1 MNTRAT
7 AGEAP
12 DSTPDPRRWR
22 LLAFVSLA
30 QFMVLLDT
38 TVVALALPPIQQDL
52 KAGTANIEWV
62 VNAYVLCF
70 GGLMLVG
77 GRIADQWGRRRTLI
91 VGVVLFTA
99 ASLACGLAK
108 DASLLIT
115 ARAAQG
121 LGAALLSP
129 TALSMVTTTFP
140 EGKERN
146 TALGVWAALSGL
158 GGTLGVVFGGV
169 VTDFLSW
176 RWIFLV
182 NIPVGVA
189 VVVGVLLLASP
200 GRPRTAAGRIDVPG
214 ALLITAGLTLLVLAT
229 VNISTYGWL
238 SAAVLVPFAV
248 SVVLL
253 VSFVAFERRTSV
265 PLVPI
270 HLFSTRSMLGASSGR
285 VLTAGV
291 QAGVLF
297 LGSFYL
303 QRTLHYSTLKAGLA
317 FLPLGVVAVLVTI
330 VIPRLMEG
338 LGPQPVYVAGS
349 VGSLAA
355 LAWLAWFPVHDSY
368 LAYVLPALL
377 LLGISMQLCTV
388 PVNVVGVSEVP
399 SELHGV
405 ASAALTASFQIGTSL
420 GVAVVASPALA
431 HTTRALASGVSAT
444 DAWGSGL
451 RLGFAVATAVAALNL
466 VNALVAFPRSS
477 ATPAMTPAAVL
488 STE

>member
-7 AGEAP
+7 DQSAA
-12 DSTPDPRRWR
+12 DPRRWR

-38 TVVALALPPIQQDL
+38 TVVALALPPIERDL
-52 KAGTANIEWV
+52 NSGATNIEWV

-77 GRIADQWGRRRTLI
+77 GRIADQWGRRRSLI
-91 VGVVLFTA
+91 VGVVLFTV
-99 ASLACGLAK
+99 ASLACGLAGN
-108 DASLLIT
+108 ATELII

-176 RWIFLV
+176 RWIFYV
-182 NIPVGVA
+182 NIPVGV
-189 VVVGVLLLASP
+189 VVVLGVLWLAS
-200 GRPRTAAGRIDVPG
+200 GDRPRRAAGRVDVPG
-214 ALLITAGLTLLVLAT
+214 ALMITAGLTLLVWAT
-229 VNISTYGWL
+229 VNISSHGWL
-238 SAAVLVPFAV
+238 SGMVLIPFAI

-253 VSFVAFERRTSV
+253 VGFVAFERRIFS

-303 QRTLHYSTLKAGLA
+303 QRTLGFSTLKAGLA
-317 FLPLGVVAVLVTI
+317 FLPLGVVAVLITI
-330 VIPRLMEG
+330 FIPRLMHA
-338 LGPQPVYVAGS
+338 LGPQTVYAVGG

-368 LAYVLPALL
+368 LAHVLPALL
-377 LLGISMQLCTV
+377 VLGIAMQLCTV

-399 SELHGV
+399 TELHGI

-420 GVAVVASPALA
+420 GVAVVASPALT
-431 HTTRALASGVSAT
+431 HTMRELAAGVPAP

-451 RLGFAVATAVAALNL
+451 RLGFAIAAAVAALNVL
-466 VNALVAFPRSS
+466 NALLAFPRSS
-477 ATPAMTPAAVL
+477 STPATTPATAL
-488 STE
+488 SAE

>member
-1 MNTRAT
+1 MDNRAT
-7 AGEAP
+7 AGETLE
-12 DSTPDPRRWR
+12 STPDPRRWR

-38 TVVALALPPIQQDL
+38 TVVALALPPIAQDL
-52 KAGTANIEWV
+52 DSGTAGIEWV

-77 GRIADQWGRRRTLI
+77 GRIADQWGRRRTL
-91 VGVVLFTA
+91 VTGVAVFTL
-99 ASLACGLAK
+99 ASLACGLAT
-108 DASLLIT
+108 STTQLII

-121 LGAALLSP
+121 VGAALLSP
-129 TALSMVTTTFP
+129 TALSMVTTTFA
-140 EGKERN
+140 EGRERN

-182 NIPVGVA
+182 NIPVGIV

-200 GRPRTAAGRIDVPG
+200 GRPKTRGGRVDVPG

-238 SAAVLVPFAV
+238 DPLVLVPFAV

-253 VSFVAFERRTSV
+253 VGFVVFERRTSS

-291 QAGVLF
+291 QAAVLF

-303 QRTLHYSTLKAGLA
+303 QRTLNYSTLKAGLA

-330 VIPRLMEG
+330 FIPRLMQG
-338 LGPQPVYVAGS
+338 MGPQPVYL
-349 VGSLAA
+349 VGSIGSLGA
-355 LAWLAWFPVHDSY
+355 LAWLAWYPSPDTY
-368 LAYVLPALL
+368 LVYVLPALL

-399 SELHGV
+399 GELHGV

-420 GVAVVASPALA
+420 GVAAVASPALA
-431 HTTRALASGVSAT
+431 RTTDELTAGTPASA
-444 DAWGSGL
+444 AWESGL
-451 RLGFAVATAVAALNL
+451 RLGFAVATVVAALNV
-466 VNALVAFPRSS
+466 VNALFAFPRKPAAA
-477 ATPAMTPAAVL
+477 ATPQTVL
-488 STE
+488 SAE

>member
-1 MNTRAT
+1 MDRRAT
-7 AGEAP
+7 AGDTLE
-12 DSTPDPRRWR
+12 STPDPRRWR

-38 TVVALALPPIQQDL
+38 TVVALALPPIEQDL
-52 KAGTANIEWV
+52 DSGAASIEWV

-77 GRIADQWGRRRTLI
+77 GRIADQWGRRRTL
-91 VGVVLFTA
+91 VAGVVVFTL
-99 ASLACGLAK
+99 ASLACGLATGTTE
-108 DASLLIT
+108 LII

-121 LGAALLSP
+121 VGAALLSP
-129 TALSMVTTTFP
+129 TALSMVTTTFA
-140 EGKERN
+140 EGRERN

-182 NIPVGVA
+182 NIPVGIA
-189 VVVGVLLLASP
+189 VVAGVLLLAP
-200 GRPRTAAGRIDVPG
+200 AGRPKTRSGRVDVPG

-238 SAAVLVPFAV
+238 DPLVLVPFVV
-248 SVVLL
+248 SILLLTGFVL
-253 VSFVAFERRTSV
+253 FERRTSS

-291 QAGVLF
+291 QAAVLF

-303 QRTLHYSTLKAGLA
+303 QRTLDYSTLEAGLA

-330 VIPRLMEG
+330 LIPRLMQN
-338 LGPQPVYVAGS
+338 LGPQPVYLVGS
-349 VGSLAA
+349 VGSLGA
-355 LAWLAWFPVHDSY
+355 LAWLAWFPSPDSY

-431 HTTRALASGVSAT
+431 RATRELAAGTPAA
-444 DAWGSGL
+444 DAWGAGL
-451 RLGFAVATAVAALNL
+451 RLGFAAATVVAALN
-466 VNALVAFPRSS
+466 VINALFAFPR
-477 ATPAMTPAAVL
+477 TPAAAVQPEIVL
-488 STE
+488 SAE